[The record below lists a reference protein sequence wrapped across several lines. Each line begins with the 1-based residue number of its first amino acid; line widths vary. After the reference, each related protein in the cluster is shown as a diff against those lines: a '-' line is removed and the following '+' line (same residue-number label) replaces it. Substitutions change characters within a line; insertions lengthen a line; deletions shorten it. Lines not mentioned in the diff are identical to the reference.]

1 MPRIAYIIKIC
12 LTSLYFFFAVESFM
26 VLIFGLVGVIN
37 SILGYD
43 ESIEETL
50 NAITTVIL
58 NFVVCTTSLIGFWF
72 STHIRQ
78 YHKRMIVIALCFSFL
93 FAVELAAA
101 NSESTSKQLWD
112 MVQTNL
118 NCCGVTNATDWDQ
131 AANSGISSCSQQVL
145 EKNNTETNGCFAEQN
160 LENFDIFCKS
170 LTILL
175 AFIYAFVSL
184 CSYLLMYW
192 YSRNFFQHHASFHEL
207 FNLDGD
213 VHEHNRYGAIFL
225 SRVKKGKIDKPP
237 NDAFPVAA

>member
-1 MPRIAYIIKIC
+1 
-12 LTSLYFFFAVESFM
+12 M

-101 NSESTSKQLWD
+101 KSVCHCLFNVMKNYMKSILPSYSSESTSKQLWD

-175 AFIYAFVSL
+175 AFIYVCKSKYYY
-184 CSYLLMYW
+184 SGLL
-192 YSRNFFQHHASFHEL
+192 N
-207 FNLDGD
+207 
-213 VHEHNRYGAIFL
+213 
-225 SRVKKGKIDKPP
+225 
-237 NDAFPVAA
+237 